1 MLSLSELTRCSV
13 LYCRPRMSSLHLAVL
28 RMSKQHRQPLPQTDD
43 LGHSCDGQKVLVT
56 FLQSPPVTQ
65 TDSRIP
71 YSP

>member
-1 MLSLSELTRCSV
+1 MLSIFELSRCSV

-28 RMSKQHRQPLPQTDD
+28 WMSKQHRQPLPQIDD

-56 FLQSPPVTQ
+56 FLQSVTQ

-71 YSP
+71 HSP